1 MNRRDLIKIGAS
13 VAAVPVHR
21 QQPAAFSP
29 KFFDAH
35 QNESVVALRDLII
48 PATDT
53 AGAKGARSLFV
64 RSFNSLDRAAPDQY
78 NEPFVERSKHH
89 WSAAKS
95 IRSCHRHATSTG
107 YLGSNKAWRV
117 PQSFGCNH
125 PEHA

>member
-1 MNRRDLIKIGAS
+1 MNRCDLIKIGAS

-29 KFFDAH
+29 KYFDAH

-78 NEPFVERSKHH
+78 NKPFVERSKHH
-89 WSAAKS
+89 RSAAKS
-95 IRSCHRHATSTG
+95 IRSSIRHATSAGYQGSSTTG
-107 YLGSNKAWRV
+107 RM